1 MSDHSLNRSSKPFLR
16 WAGGKNWLIKYLP
29 GLIKDLDF
37 NNYHEPFFGGGS
49 VFFALS
55 PDGAILSDINE
66 ELINT
71 YVEVRDNVESVIKII
86 DEWAVNED
94 QYYAIRSEEPDDS
107 IRRAAR
113 FIYLNRTSFNGIYRV
128 NRKGQYKVPYGKK
141 DSYKFNFQRI
151 RHASEAL
158 QGATLLARSFEESLK
173 DVKAGDLVFLDPPYT
188 VAHNNNGFIEYNKK
202 LFSLDDQFELKSCID
217 AISELGAFYI
227 LTNAHHEVIDDLF
240 SPGSIKLDVSRSST
254 LGGRNARRG
263 NTQEYIFTNIPQ
275 ARIGDIDG
283 LA

>member
-94 QYYAIRSEEPDDS
+94 QYYVIRSEEPDDS

-128 NRKGQYKVPYGKK
+128 NRKGQYNVPYGKK
-141 DSYKFNFQRI
+141 TAINLIFSEFAMQAKLCRGQRY
-151 RHASEAL
+151 SL
-158 QGATLLARSFEESLK
+158 VLLKNR
-173 DVKAGDLVFLDPPYT
+173 
-188 VAHNNNGFIEYNKK
+188 
-202 LFSLDDQFELKSCID
+202 
-217 AISELGAFYI
+217 
-227 LTNAHHEVIDDLF
+227 
-240 SPGSIKLDVSRSST
+240 
-254 LGGRNARRG
+254 
-263 NTQEYIFTNIPQ
+263 
-275 ARIGDIDG
+275 
-283 LA
+283 